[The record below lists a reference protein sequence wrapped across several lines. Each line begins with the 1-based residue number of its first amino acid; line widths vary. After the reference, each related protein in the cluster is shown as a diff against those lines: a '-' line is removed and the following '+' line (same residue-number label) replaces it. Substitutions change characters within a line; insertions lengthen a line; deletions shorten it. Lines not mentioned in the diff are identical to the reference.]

1 MTWDMPIRPLQ
12 NGPLSNKEIKE
23 LDAFL
28 LADDG
33 LEDPMDFF
41 TFDGFICAVLSAPHT
56 ILPC

>member
-1 MTWDMPIRPLQ
+1 MTWDVPIRPLQ
-12 NGPLSNKEIKE
+12 DGPLSNKEIEE

-41 TFDGFICAVLSAPHT
+41 TFDGSRVHYGL
-56 ILPC
+56 